1 VLNRALKADHRML
14 KLMQQH
20 TPRLLSLR
28 STLGLL
34 FSASLVGVAA
44 AQSASSAAIPPD
56 ATYACPME
64 AHPDEA
70 DPAHQGPYF
79 ANRPGKCPWCGMT
92 LKPIEQLPWAMA
104 RKAAAGAEVA
114 YTCPKHPHVFSKTG
128 GKCPRCNAD
137 LQPFRVN
144 YTCPDPAHA
153 DIIQT
158 HPGRCPRDGR
168 KLVPFRGIWLS
179 PEMAAANAPPRPEVA
194 AAAAYRCPLHP
205 LVHSDKPGPCTICGS
220 PLKPAAEIVDSV
232 SPPPASQPPAES
244 ADTVQ
249 PSVPADAKYV
259 CPMEECQEFSA
270 EPGKCP
276 KCGMRLKPSADVP
289 WARAAQ
295 ERQRERGG
303 NENAKVATAAYLC
316 PMHPDQARAAGPGAC
331 PICGMQLIPASA
343 LNRPT
348 TAPAA
353 IAAQMN
359 YLMEHY
365 LALQQR
371 FAADRLNEVP
381 LHALGLAS
389 AADEISR
396 RAGEPEADL
405 PREFKDAIQALR
417 TAAVKIRGKDLA
429 EDRVAFADVSSAMR
443 TLLHHVR
450 PDRQHYPKIY
460 IFHCPTSKADWLQNE
475 PEPKNPYYGFQM
487 LTSGEL
493 QGEE

>member
-1 VLNRALKADHRML
+1 MCAARVEPRPPDVHVRTL
-14 KLMQQH
+14 
-20 TPRLLSLR
+20 RLLTLR
-28 STLGLL
+28 RAVSLL
-34 FSASLVGVAA
+34 FSASLVGVTGAA
-44 AQSASSAAIPPD
+44 AQSLPASAIPPD

-70 DPAHQGPYF
+70 DPAHQGAYF
-79 ANRPGKCPWCGMT
+79 ANGPGKCPWCGMM

-104 RKAAAGAEVA
+104 RKAVGGGEVA
-114 YTCPKHPHVFSKTG
+114 YSCPKHPHVFSKTSG
-128 GKCPRCNAD
+128 QCPRCGAA
-137 LQPFRVN
+137 LEPFRVN

-153 DIIQT
+153 DVIQT
-158 HPGRCPRDGR
+158 RPGRCPRDGR

-179 PEMAAANAPPRPEVA
+179 PEMAAANAPSQPEVA
-194 AAAAYRCPLHP
+194 AVAAYRCPLHP
-205 LVHSDKPGPCTICGS
+205 LVHSNRPGPCTICGR
-220 PLKPAAEIVDSV
+220 PLQPAAVLADSA
-232 SPPPASQPPAES
+232 SAAPPVQAARDTTTAAQPN
-244 ADTVQ
+244 
-249 PSVPADAKYV
+249 VPPGAKCV
-259 CPMEECQEFSA
+259 CPMEECQEFST
-270 EPGKCP
+270 EPGNCP
-276 KCGMRLKPSADVP
+276 KCGMRLKPITQVP

-295 ERQRERGG
+295 EHGSRGG
-303 NENAKVATAAYLC
+303 ETANPAEAYLC
-316 PMHPDQARAAGPGAC
+316 PMHPDQARAAGPGTC

-343 LNRPT
+343 LHRPT

-389 AADEISR
+389 AADEIAHQ
-396 RAGEPEADL
+396 AGEPEAGV
-405 PREFKDAIQALR
+405 PQGFEAAIRALR
-417 TAAVKIRGKDLA
+417 SAAVKIRGKDLA
-429 EDRVAFADVSSAMR
+429 EDRVAFAEVSAAMR
-443 TLLHHVR
+443 KLLHAVR

-460 IFHCPTSKADWLQNE
+460 IFHCPTSKADWLQSE